1 MRSYVSLDSYTD
13 GLGQEVKVGDT
24 VLYPRMRWSSPRV
37 TVGKIV
43 NIRQREG
50 QGWLA
55 KPYTTVRVA
64 SVSECHFGA
73 NKAAYPDA
81 SFIVTLAESTV
92 RNNYKNLVKI
102 DPNMV
107 DGVLRSILF
116 ENKTLVVYSK
126 LVDNKTRFIRRY
138 FTKDDNGVEL
148 DYVSP
153 L

>member
-13 GLGQEVKVGDT
+13 GLGQEVKVGDI

-64 SVSECHFGA
+64 SVSECYFGA
-73 NKAAYPDA
+73 NKDAYPDA

>member
-1 MRSYVSLDSYTD
+1 MRSYVNLDSYTD
-13 GLGQEVKVGDT
+13 FLGQEVKVGDT
-24 VLYPRMRWSSPRV
+24 VLYPRMRGSSPRMTIGRV
-37 TVGKIV
+37 V
-43 NIRQREG
+43 NIRSRPG
-50 QGWLA
+50 YWDDTDH
-55 KPYTTVRVA
+55 TTVRVA
-64 SVSECHFGA
+64 SVSECYFGA

-92 RNNYKNLVKI
+92 RNNYKNVVKI

-138 FTKDDNGVEL
+138 FKDDNGVEL